1 MLLLKQ
7 QNLDGAEKAFRKD
20 LELAPSNEAALSNLG
35 YVLERQGK
43 LPEAAQQF
51 EKLIDLHPTREAH
64 FELGRILVN
73 QQQYQGA
80 IAQFQK
86 ILVPEDD
93 KTPAYLYAL
102 GATYGRAGDETQA
115 IRYLEQARQL
125 ATAHGQDALAA
136 KINQDLAEVK
146 AHPVSAPSRQ

>member
-1 MLLLKQ
+1 
-7 QNLDGAEKAFRKD
+7 
-20 LELAPSNEAALSNLG
+20 LSNLG

-73 QQQYQGA
+73 QQQYQAA
-80 IAQFQK
+80 IAHFQQ

-115 IRYLEQARQL
+115 VRYLKQARQL
-125 ATAHGQDALAA
+125 ATSQGQAALAA
-136 KINQDLAEVK
+136 EINQDLGQLQ
-146 AHPVSAPSRQ
+146 AHPISAPFRPK